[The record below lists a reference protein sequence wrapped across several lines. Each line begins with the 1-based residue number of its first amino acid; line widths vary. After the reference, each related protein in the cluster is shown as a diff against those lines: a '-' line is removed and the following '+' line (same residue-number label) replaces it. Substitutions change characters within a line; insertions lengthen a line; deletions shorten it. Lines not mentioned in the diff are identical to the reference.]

1 MSISVL
7 SFGSFGISL
16 VEGSWEERDGG
27 GLGVGGFHF
36 PLSAPIKKFSLRQFL
51 SSKKIYIF
59 RKYNFVHLLP
69 CKKCSI
75 LSMM

>member
-7 SFGSFGISL
+7 SSGSFGISL

-36 PLSAPIKKFSLRQFL
+36 PLSAPVKKFS
-51 SSKKIYIF
+51 
-59 RKYNFVHLLP
+59 
-69 CKKCSI
+69 
-75 LSMM
+75 